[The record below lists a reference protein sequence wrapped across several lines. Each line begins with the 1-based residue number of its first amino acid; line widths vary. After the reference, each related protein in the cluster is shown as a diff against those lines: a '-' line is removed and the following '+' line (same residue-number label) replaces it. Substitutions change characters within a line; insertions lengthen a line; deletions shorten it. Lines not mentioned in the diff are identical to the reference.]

1 METEIPHPS
10 RRNPVAKVDAMS
22 VYMVS
27 SEARYC
33 LSTLVLAPLAK
44 KRGPRR
50 EVEALETRKVRTE
63 LCPMSRERGPK
74 Q

>member
-44 KRGPRR
+44 EKRASARA
-50 EVEALETRKVRTE
+50 EALETRNVKTE
-63 LCPMSRERGPK
+63 LCPMRRERGPK

>member
-1 METEIPHPS
+1 MVETQIPHPS
-10 RRNPVAKVDAMS
+10 RRNPVADVDAMS

-44 KRGPRR
+44 EKRALARSRGPRNSQR
-50 EVEALETRKVRTE
+50 QNGAVSDE
-63 LCPMSRERGPK
+63 S
-74 Q
+74 